1 MSQERL
7 EELMATFLLTSQLAC
22 ECACLWLMVS
32 VLPYPACSPFLF
44 LFNVTGLAHMTLSSS
59 VGTARARAASPAGA
73 LELDL
78 QEKKKKEK
86 KKPFT
91 QPDRHL
97 LLPQS
102 PHAPILPLSP
112 QLFYSIYATPYLFP
126 LVGRDLSGC
135 CIFNLSIRLR

>member
-1 MSQERL
+1 MSVVDGFCTPPPR
-7 EELMATFLLTSQLAC
+7 
-22 ECACLWLMVS
+22 
-32 VLPYPACSPFLF
+32 SPFLF

-59 VGTARARAASPAGA
+59 VGTARARAALPAGA

-78 QEKKKKEK
+78 QDKKKKTSRGLIDISALLAA
-86 KKPFT
+86 P
-91 QPDRHL
+91 HL
-97 LLPQS
+97 SS
-102 PHAPILPLSP
+102 PVSP

>member
-1 MSQERL
+1 
-7 EELMATFLLTSQLAC
+7 
-22 ECACLWLMVS
+22 MVS
-32 VLPYPACSPFLF
+32 GPPSRSPFLF

-59 VGTARARAASPAGA
+59 VGTTRTRAALPTGA

-78 QEKKKKEK
+78 QVKKKKK
-86 KKPFT
+86 KKPSRGLIDISAIPPF
-91 QPDRHL
+91 
-97 LLPQS
+97 
-102 PHAPILPLSP
+102 ILPLSP